1 MNLTEFFKSIWYSF
15 LNGHTRQVLLEVADL
30 FITLWPYLVIGI
42 LISSLV
48 KIYFTE
54 RTVKKFFE
62 NRKIGPL
69 LIASCL
75 GVISPLGAYVT
86 LPLIASF
93 YALGTPLAPLIA
105 FSVASPLI
113 NPAIFFLTQG
123 TLGTEMAIARVVS
136 ALFLGIS
143 AGMATRFFILRFPES
158 FQLKSVPSN
167 KSFEQKIGKGNLSLS
182 LFVNETYRYTRYIFK
197 YFALGIFIAALV
209 KVLIP
214 ANLIADFLGTNSK
227 VSILL
232 ATAAGV
238 PLYSCGGAAL
248 PVLKE
253 LLYLGVGKG
262 AILAFCISGPAIKLS
277 TIVLLN
283 TIFRKGVLILYLS
296 IGIVGALFLGFIY
309 QLI

>member
-1 MNLTEFFKSIWYSF
+1 MNLTEFLQSIRYSF
-15 LNGHTRQVLLEVADL
+15 LNGHTRQVLLEVVDL

-42 LISSLV
+42 LISTFV

-54 RTVKKFFE
+54 KTVKKFFE
-62 NRKIGPL
+62 NRKTGTI

-113 NPAIFFLTQG
+113 NPAIFLLTQG
-123 TLGTEMAIARVVS
+123 TLGLEMAIARVVS
-136 ALFLGIS
+136 ALVLGIS
-143 AGMATRFFILRFPES
+143 AGMATLFFIVRIPS
-158 FQLKSVPSN
+158 GFQLKSVPLN
-167 KSFEQKIGKGNLSLS
+167 NAFEQKIGKGNLSLS
-182 LFVNETYRYTRYIFK
+182 VFMHEAYTYTRYIFK
-197 YFALGIFIAALV
+197 HFALGIFIAALV
-209 KVLIP
+209 KVMIP
-214 ANLIADFLGTNSK
+214 ANLIADFLGSGSK
-227 VSILL
+227 ISILL
-232 ATAAGV
+232 ATGAGV

-253 LLYLGVGKG
+253 LLDFGVGKG

-296 IGIVGALFLGFIY
+296 IGIVGALILGFIY